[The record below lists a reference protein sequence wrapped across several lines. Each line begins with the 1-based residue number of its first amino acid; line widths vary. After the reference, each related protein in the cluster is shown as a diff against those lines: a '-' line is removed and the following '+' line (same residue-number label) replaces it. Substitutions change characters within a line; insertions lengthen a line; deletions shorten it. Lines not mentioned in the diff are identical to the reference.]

1 MIDPKELKIGNWVTC
16 NYPVGTENDIVLIVD
31 GRDEC
36 VLVRGNYLWVR
47 KSILAPIP
55 LTSEIMIGCGFKKH
69 KNSNEYWSHWHLKN
83 GWRISGALHNE
94 PSAGV
99 EAAIFYWSDKY
110 ISVKYLHQ
118 LQNLYFSLTGEELEI
133 NL

>member
-1 MIDPKELKIGNWVTC
+1 MVDPKELRIGNWVTC

-55 LTSEIMIGCGFKKH
+55 LTSEILEKAGLPKVKDGCMSPDIYERKYTRRIVENIFTFHFDGKDG
-69 KNSNEYWSHWHLKN
+69 YWIEGN
-83 GWRISGALHNE
+83 TI
-94 PSAGV
+94 V
-99 EAAIFYWSDKY
+99 E
-110 ISVKYLHQ
+110 VNHLHQ